1 MKNTN
6 GRNMSESC
14 INSEIPECKYVNG
27 TIKDDI
33 AVHKKI
39 VITKMQMKTLHLW
52 TTSINNCKIS
62 ENNVIRTTETPN
74 NNDVINDNLAAPVRK
89 RNFEPTPHHS
99 SSGQL
104 KPNLIKEVIPLQ

>member
-1 MKNTN
+1 
-6 GRNMSESC
+6 
-14 INSEIPECKYVNG
+14 
-27 TIKDDI
+27 
-33 AVHKKI
+33 
-39 VITKMQMKTLHLW
+39 MQMKTLHLW

-74 NNDVINDNLAAPVRK
+74 NNDVINDNLAAPARK